1 MSNGDTIIICKG
13 VGEVTCKNTVA
24 LPHYANGIVTAAI
37 DFPHDMPA
45 WKRLKY
51 TEDITKHVEKIQK
64 IIAKATG
71 GQPYEFTGDP
81 NSLPECPPHP

>member
-1 MSNGDTIIICKG
+1 MSNGGGIVIICKG

-24 LPHYANGIVTAAI
+24 LPHYENGIVTAAVAL
-37 DFPHDMPA
+37 PHDMEE
-45 WKRLKY
+45 WQKLKVKA
-51 TEDITKHVEKIQK
+51 DIEKHVEKIQK

-81 NSLPECPPHP
+81 NTLPEC